1 MELTVL
7 MKLHEKIVP
16 LRFETQNVY
25 IKKLQPDICLAFTTL
40 SSACTMVPHTAV

>member
-40 SSACTMVPHTAV
+40 YACTMVPHTAV